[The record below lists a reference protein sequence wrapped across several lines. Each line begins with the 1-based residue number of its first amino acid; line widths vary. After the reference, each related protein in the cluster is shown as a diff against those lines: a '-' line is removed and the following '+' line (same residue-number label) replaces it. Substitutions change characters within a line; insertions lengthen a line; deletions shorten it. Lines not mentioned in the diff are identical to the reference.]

1 MRKIRHY
8 AVSVG
13 AFRIGTFL
21 ACIFL
26 LVHLFIEPRP
36 EPYFNPVIDTALLL
50 STFALAGYAIGLLI
64 WFVRDKSVK

>member
-1 MRKIRHY
+1 MSKIHHY
-8 AVSVG
+8 AFSVG

-21 ACIFL
+21 ACVFL

-36 EPYFNPVIDTALLL
+36 EPYFNPIIDTTLLL
-50 STFALAGYAIGLLI
+50 GAFALAGYTIGLLI